1 VFSIQSIMLVA
12 LGFLFAG
19 LVTLIVA
26 PAFWA
31 RAVRMTDKRLRERL
45 PVSEDEVRA
54 DKDRIRAEAAMRIHK
69 LETRL
74 EQAELIKARHRIEI
88 SRRDDSIAT
97 LQRSMA
103 GMTST
108 LDEHQN
114 ARRVLEQTVSDR
126 LPKVEQRLSEAKG
139 LLFNRDREI
148 AELTQST
155 KRHQVALEEATSI
168 NTQQSAEMKRL
179 SSALTTRGARNGQGV
194 ADPKFESELALRAE
208 IEALRTKTS
217 EQASLIN
224 RFQSQIGGG
233 SGASSLADLVASAQY
248 SGTQYPGAQSTGAQ
262 SRLASD
268 ANVTPIGRGLN
279 GPGNGTVN
287 GNGAERGTAAV
298 ASNSISF
305 LTDEAN
311 ERISSLSAELRA
323 LQHRFDEQAS
333 DVIRLSAE
341 LKTYQS
347 ETTADPN
354 AAKDSRI
361 ALKARLSAVEAVSDS
376 QSDTIQKLRAE
387 LAGANERLALQ
398 AAHFMDEM
406 RRLGAGTLPTGVQS
420 RRPVAANNRPSLAE
434 RVSQA
439 RPISSGANGAGE
451 NGAGAGPVI
460 VSGLG
465 PTRSTDATPVAA
477 GNALSSAVQSV
488 VAETASQNLADRM
501 PTAQDDQKRPRLLD
515 RISSLGKP

>member
-12 LGFLFAG
+12 LGFLSAG
-19 LVTLIVA
+19 LVALVIA

-45 PVSEDEVRA
+45 PVTEDEVRA
-54 DKDRIRAEAAMRIHK
+54 EKDRIRAEAAMRIHK

-74 EQAELIKARHRIEI
+74 EQAELVKARHRIEL

-97 LQRSMA
+97 LERSIS
-103 GMTST
+103 GLTST

-126 LPKVEQRLSEAKG
+126 LPKVEQRLTEAKG

-155 KRHQVALEEATSI
+155 KRQQIALEEATSI
-168 NTQQSAEMKRL
+168 NTQQNSEMKRL

-224 RFQSQIGGG
+224 RLQSQMSGGG
-233 SGASSLADLVASAQY
+233 VGMSSLTDLVASAQA
-248 SGTQYPGAQSTGAQ
+248 GVN
-262 SRLASD
+262 L
-268 ANVTPIGRGLN
+268 TPIGRGLN
-279 GPGNGTVN
+279 AAANANGVI
-287 GNGAERGTAAV
+287 ERGSGFN

-311 ERISSLSAELRA
+311 ERVAALSSDLRT
-323 LQHRFDEQAS
+323 LQTRYDEQAS
-333 DVIRLSAE
+333 EVVRLSAE

-354 AAKDSRI
+354 TAKDSRI
-361 ALKARLSAVEAVSDS
+361 ALKARLSAVEAVSET
-376 QSDTIQKLRAE
+376 QVENIKKLRAE

-406 RRLGAGTLPTGVQS
+406 RRLGAGTLPTGGQQ
-420 RRPVAANNRPSLAE
+420 RRPVAASSRPTLAE
-434 RVSQA
+434 RVTQA
-439 RPISSGANGAGE
+439 RPVNG
-451 NGAGAGPVI
+451 GP
-460 VSGLG
+460 LEA
-465 PTRSTDATPVAA
+465 DAPPVAVTH
-477 GNALSSAVQSV
+477 ALTSAVQAV
-488 VAETASQNLADRM
+488 VGDAAHVEPGAV
-501 PTAQDDQKRPRLLD
+501 DDQPRPRLLD
-515 RISSLGKP
+515 RISSLGKS